1 MKKTAKISA
10 KHVNEHI
17 KFRRPKMST
26 RKKPGD
32 SPGTAIHTGKKI
44 LNNVIVTIHSF
55 NEKNFSSHTVKTID
69 KIDTDLTNKTKIWVQ
84 VQGLH
89 DIDTL
94 QTVWKHFNLHPLVEE
109 DIVNTNQRPK
119 VEPYNDYIF
128 LVLRMINYAK
138 DEQTSINEQVSIVLG
153 ANYVITFQESD
164 TPIFSPVIKRLEQ
177 NDTRLRKLGPD
188 YLAYALTD
196 CIVDNYYNSLYTIDD
211 IIEGIEEEVIA
222 NPKKHHLQQIHSLR
236 NDLMVFRKSAWSLRD
251 GLNSL
256 LRDESPLISDE
267 VKIFTRDVHDHLVQV
282 IDTLENSREMVY
294 SLYDMYMSNLSNRMN
309 EVMKVLTIIAT
320 IFIPLTFIAGIYGM
334 NFNPKSSPLNMPELN
349 WYWGY
354 PASIGLMAAITIIM
368 LVFFKRK
375 GWL

>member
-1 MKKTAKISA
+1 MKKITTLSA
-10 KHVNEHI
+10 KRLNEHI
-17 KFRRPKMST
+17 KFRRSKMST

-32 SPGTAIHTGKKI
+32 SPGTAIHTGKKL

-55 NEKNFSSHTVKTID
+55 NENNFSSHTVKKID
-69 KIDTDLTNKTKIWVQ
+69 KIDTDLATQTKTWVQ

-94 QTVWKHFNLHPLVEE
+94 RTVWEHFNLHPLVEE
-109 DIVNTNQRPK
+109 DIVNTSQRPK
-119 VEPYNDYIF
+119 VEPYSDYIF
-128 LVLRMINYAK
+128 IVLRMINYAK
-138 DEQTSINEQVSIVLG
+138 DEQTSVNEQVSIVLG
-153 ANYVITFQESD
+153 TNYVITFQESD
-164 TPIFSPVIKRLEQ
+164 APIFDPIIKRLEH
-177 NDTRLRKLGPD
+177 NNTRLRKLGPD

-196 CIVDNYYNSLYTIDD
+196 CIVDDYYNSLYAIDD

-236 NDLMVFRKSAWSLRD
+236 SDLMVFRKSVWSLRD

-256 LRDESPLISDE
+256 MRDESPLISDE

-320 IFIPLTFIAGIYGM
+320 IFIPLTFVAGIYGM
-334 NFNPKSSPLNMPELN
+334 NFNPESSPWNMPELS

-354 PASIGLMAAITIIM
+354 PASMGLMAAITIIM
-368 LVFFKRK
+368 LIFFKRK
-375 GWL
+375 GWF